1 MDSSD
6 INSVFIA
13 GHKGMVGSAIKRNI
27 EKNYPSVN
35 VLVADKKTLNL
46 ESQKEVKDFFFEHR
60 PEGIFLSAAKV
71 GGILANESYP
81 TDFLEKNLL
90 IQTNVIKNAFEI
102 GCRRLIF
109 LGSSC
114 IYPRDCPQPIK
125 EENLLSGHLE
135 RTNEAYAIA
144 KIAGIK
150 LCEAYNRQFK
160 TDFRSIMPTN
170 LYGYGDNYDLSSSH
184 VIPALI
190 RKAHE
195 AKVKNFDSFQVW
207 GSGEALRE
215 FLFVEDLADACLHIF
230 NIPKKRY
237 MENTSLNCS
246 HINVGSGKEIS
257 IKSLAKIISNVVGF
271 EGKIV
276 FDSSKPD
283 GTPRKLLDITKIKKL
298 GWKSSVHLQEGLEL
312 TYSNFLENYS

>member
-102 GCRRLIF
+102 GCKRLLF

-114 IYPRDCPQPIK
+114 IYPRDCSQPIK
-125 EENLLSGHLE
+125 E
-135 RTNEAYAIA
+135 
-144 KIAGIK
+144 
-150 LCEAYNRQFK
+150 
-160 TDFRSIMPTN
+160 
-170 LYGYGDNYDLSSSH
+170 
-184 VIPALI
+184 
-190 RKAHE
+190 
-195 AKVKNFDSFQVW
+195 
-207 GSGEALRE
+207 
-215 FLFVEDLADACLHIF
+215 
-230 NIPKKRY
+230 
-237 MENTSLNCS
+237 
-246 HINVGSGKEIS
+246 
-257 IKSLAKIISNVVGF
+257 
-271 EGKIV
+271 
-276 FDSSKPD
+276 
-283 GTPRKLLDITKIKKL
+283 
-298 GWKSSVHLQEGLEL
+298 
-312 TYSNFLENYS
+312 